1 MTGNRSDGG
10 ELRVEAH
17 LSGNLPRGDSVF
29 RALRRHSRGKAGW
42 EEVRAAAE
50 AETAEWVR
58 LQAELGLRPVTDPML
73 LWHDHFRPFAENVKG
88 MAVDGLRRWY
98 DNNLFYRAPVVF
110 GRLGLGDPF
119 LERYLFPVALRGLE
133 VKLVI
138 PEPLTFARLSVNSGY
153 TDHAELAMDLAE
165 VTSAEAS
172 RLVSRHGLS
181 VSLVQLSAPELAREL
196 KADDLE
202 LVREEVGLFKRRLG
216 CKVQLHT
223 FFFSAARSLRS
234 LLDTGVDVIGI
245 DLHATPVSALKGV
258 DVDRE
263 LAVGVVDSR
272 SVVVE
277 EPGWMASLAERAVE
291 ATGARAVHVTTNT
304 DLDFL
309 PAGVV
314 REKVRALSACARLLR
329 ERWGT

>member
-1 MTGNRSDGG
+1 M
-10 ELRVEAH
+10 RVEAH
-17 LSGNLPRGDSVF
+17 LSGNLPRGEALF
-29 RALRRHSRGKAGW
+29 RALRRHSRGKAKW
-42 EEVRAAAE
+42 EEVRATAE

-58 LQAELGLRPVTDPML
+58 LQAESGLNPVTDPML

-98 DNNLFYRAPVVF
+98 DNNVFYRAPVVF

-119 LERYLFPVALRGLE
+119 LDRYLFPSVLGRSE
-133 VKLVI
+133 VKLVL
-138 PEPLTFARLSVNSGY
+138 PDPLTFAKLSVNNGY
-153 TDHAELAMDLAE
+153 QDLSELAMDLAE

-172 RLVSRHGLS
+172 KLVSRHGLR
-181 VSLVQLSAPELAREL
+181 VVLVQLSAPELAREP

-202 LVREEVGLFKRRLG
+202 LVREEVGLFRRRLG

-234 LLDTGVDVIGI
+234 LLDTGADLIGI
-245 DLHATPVSALKGV
+245 DLHATPVPALRGV

-263 LAVGVVDSR
+263 LAIGVVDSR

-277 EPGWMASLAERAVE
+277 DPEWMASLAERAVE
-291 ATGARAVHVTTNT
+291 ATGAKAVHFTTNT

-309 PAGVV
+309 PVDVA
-314 REKVRALSACARLLR
+314 REKVHALSACARLMR